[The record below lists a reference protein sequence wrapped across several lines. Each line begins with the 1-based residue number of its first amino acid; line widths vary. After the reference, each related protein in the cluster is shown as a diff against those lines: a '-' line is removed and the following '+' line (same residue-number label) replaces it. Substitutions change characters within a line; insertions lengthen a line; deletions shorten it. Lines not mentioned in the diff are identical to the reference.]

1 MGLFNFFKKED
12 SVKKQNLQHLANLF
26 YIALAD
32 GEICDSE
39 QKKINEIRERMG
51 VSESEYND
59 LIEKILDGSY
69 GKNNII
75 SPSSDDE
82 AFDQIRELAS
92 LVVEDG
98 KIDDKEIEVL
108 KMLST
113 AMGFEAKDNELI
125 KGLEAFQE
133 NFNAK
138 NEKTEKE
145 DEKNT
150 EHENVM
156 RVNWEE
162 MEDVGVITHYKDK
175 PFTGVAFDLHE
186 NGNVLEEME
195 MLEGLKHGK
204 QVYYSEDSSVEKVS
218 YYENDL
224 RIGHDEYTYDKV
236 TNEIFPD
243 DKYDDMQKILFKIG
257 LLMRLEKSQDEE
269 REIKQFSEAYYEAFS
284 VGIVDSMKRLNKFS
298 EKAIDQAEEMYNEMK
313 EEISS
318 DSNSTLTF

>member
-257 LLMRLEKSQDEE
+257 LLMRLEKSQDEG

>member
-125 KGLEAFQE
+125 KGLETFQE

-162 MEDVGVITHYKDK
+162 MEDIGVITHYKDK

-243 DKYDDMQKILFKIG
+243 DKYDDIQKILFKIG
-257 LLMRLEKSQDEE
+257 LLMKNFNLCP
-269 REIKQFSEAYYEAFS
+269 
-284 VGIVDSMKRLNKFS
+284 LNILDYIYLIMLVPKWQT
-298 EKAIDQAEEMYNEMK
+298 KLI
-313 EEISS
+313 
-318 DSNSTLTF
+318 

>member
-1 MGLFNFFKKED
+1 MSLFKKED
-12 SVKKQNLQHLANLF
+12 SMKKQNLQHLANLF

-59 LIEKILDGSY
+59 LIEKVLDGSY

-82 AFDQIRELAS
+82 AFDQIRELAA

-113 AMGFEAKDNELI
+113 AMGFDAKDNGLI
-125 KGLEAFQE
+125 KGLEAVQD
-133 NFNAK
+133 NFNTK

-145 DEKNT
+145 NEKNT
-150 EHENVM
+150 EHESVM

-162 MEDVGVITHYKDK
+162 MEDVGVITHYKNK
-175 PFTGVAFDLHE
+175 PFTGVAFDLDE
-186 NGNVLEEME
+186 NGNVSEEMD

-224 RIGHDEYTYDKV
+224 RIGHDKNTYDKI
-236 TNEIFPD
+236 TNELFPD
-243 DKYDDMQKILFKIG
+243 DKYDDIQKILFKIDV
-257 LLMRLEKSQDEE
+257 LMRIEKGMDEE
-269 REIKQFSEAYYEAFS
+269 REIKQFSQAYYEAFS

-313 EEISS
+313 
-318 DSNSTLTF
+318 

>member
-1 MGLFNFFKKED
+1 MGIFNFFKKED
-12 SVKKQNLQHLANLF
+12 SVKKQNLQHLANLY

-39 QKKINEIRERMG
+39 QKKINVIRERMG
-51 VSESEYND
+51 VSEPEYND

-69 GKNNII
+69 GKNKII

-113 AMGFEAKDNELI
+113 AMGFEAKDNGLI

-138 NEKTEKE
+138 NEKTEHE

-150 EHENVM
+150 EHESVT
-156 RVNWEE
+156 RVHFEE
-162 MEDVGVITHYKDK
+162 LEDVGIITHYKGK
-175 PFTGVAFDLHE
+175 PFTGVAFDLQE
-186 NGNVLEEME
+186 NGNVREEIE
-195 MLEGLKHGK
+195 MLDGLKHGK
-204 QVYYSEDSSVEKVS
+204 RVVFHEDSSEDEVS

-224 RIGHDEYTYDKV
+224 KIGHDENTYDKII
-236 TNEIFPD
+236 NELFKD
-243 DKYDDMQKILFKIG
+243 DKYDLQEYINKINSLIFLYKRIDAEQDIKEYSESYYDALMSG
-257 LLMRLEKSQDEE
+257 LVE
-269 REIKQFSEAYYEAFS
+269 
-284 VGIVDSMKRLNKFS
+284 SMLRLNKFS
-298 EKAIDQAEEMYNEMK
+298 EKAMTVIFEEG
-313 EEISS
+313 
-318 DSNSTLTF
+318 

>member
-162 MEDVGVITHYKDK
+162 MEDVGVITHYKNK

>member
-1 MGLFNFFKKED
+1 MGLFNFFKKENTM
-12 SVKKQNLQHLANLF
+12 KKLNLQHLANLY

-69 GKNNII
+69 GKNYII

-82 AFDQIRELAS
+82 AFDQIRELAC

-108 KMLST
+108 KKLST
-113 AMGFEAKDNELI
+113 AMGFDAKDNELI
-125 KGLEAFQE
+125 KGLEAVQE
-133 NFNAK
+133 SFNTK

-145 DEKNT
+145 DKKNT
-150 EHENVM
+150 ESESVM

-162 MEDVGVITHYKDK
+162 MEDVGVITYYKNK
-175 PFTGVAFDLHE
+175 PFTGVAFDLDE
-186 NGNVLEEME
+186 NGNVLEEMD

-224 RIGHDEYTYDKV
+224 RIGHDKNTYDKI
-236 TNEIFPD
+236 TNELFPD
-243 DKYDDMQKILFKIG
+243 DKYDDIQKSLFKID
-257 LLMRLEKSQDEE
+257 LRVRIEKGMDEE
-269 REIKQFSEAYYEAFS
+269 LEIKQFSQSYYNALS
-284 VGIVDSMKRLNKFS
+284 KGITESMLRQNKFS
-298 EKAIDQAEEMYNEMK
+298 EKAIDQAEEILKSNERR
-313 EEISS
+313 
-318 DSNSTLTF
+318 D

>member
-12 SVKKQNLQHLANLF
+12 AVKKQNLQHLANLF

-108 KMLST
+108 KTLST
-113 AMGFEAKDNELI
+113 AMGFDAKDNELI
-125 KGLEAFQE
+125 KGLEAVQE
-133 NFNAK
+133 NFNTK

-150 EHENVM
+150 EHESVM

-162 MEDVGVITHYKDK
+162 MEDVGVITHYKNK
-175 PFTGVAFDLHE
+175 PFTGVAFDLDE
-186 NGNVLEEME
+186 NGNVSEEMD

-224 RIGHDEYTYDKV
+224 RIGHDENTYDKV
-236 TNEIFPD
+236 TNELFPD
-243 DKYDDMQKILFKIG
+243 DKYDDMQKILFKID
-257 LLMRLEKSQDEE
+257 LLMRLEKGQDEE
-269 REIKQFSEAYYEAFS
+269 REIKQFSQAYYEAFS
-284 VGIVDSMKRLNKFS
+284 AGIVDSMKRLNKFS

-313 EEISS
+313 
-318 DSNSTLTF
+318 

>member
-1 MGLFNFFKKED
+1 
-12 SVKKQNLQHLANLF
+12 
-26 YIALAD
+26 
-32 GEICDSE
+32 
-39 QKKINEIRERMG
+39 MG

-59 LIEKILDGSY
+59 LIEKVLDGSY

-125 KGLEAFQE
+125 KGLEAVQE

-150 EHENVM
+150 EHESVM

-186 NGNVLEEME
+186 NGYVLEEMD

-224 RIGHDEYTYDKV
+224 RIGHDENTYDKV
-236 TNEIFPD
+236 TNELFPE
-243 DKYDDMQKILFKIG
+243 DKYDDMQKILFKID
-257 LLMRLEKSQDEE
+257 LLMRLEKGQDEE
-269 REIKQFSEAYYEAFS
+269 RDIKQFSQAYYEAFS
-284 VGIVDSMKRLNKFS
+284 TGIVDSMKRLNKFS
-298 EKAIDQAEEMYNEMK
+298 EKAIDQAEKMYNEMK
-313 EEISS
+313 
-318 DSNSTLTF
+318 